1 MSLVLFSWFSS
12 QELFKELNNVD
23 LRNKLYNS
31 QMKQIEEDLTPFG
44 FIEDGVQNEEK
55 YIKEDGEIWQ
65 IYN

>member
-12 QELFKELNNVD
+12 QDLFKELNNVD

-44 FIEDGVQNEEK
+44 FIEDGVQNEDK